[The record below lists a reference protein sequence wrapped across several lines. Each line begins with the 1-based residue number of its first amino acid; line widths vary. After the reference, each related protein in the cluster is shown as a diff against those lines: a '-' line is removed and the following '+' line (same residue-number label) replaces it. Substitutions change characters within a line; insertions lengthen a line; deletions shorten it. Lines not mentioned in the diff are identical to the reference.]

1 MRTSYSLD
9 ELGANESVLT
19 HSPMS
24 QNAKLPSVMSSHY
37 CFIATM
43 RPDNLGGFLSK
54 VTQLGFIPSNCV
66 FNKQLTE

>member
-1 MRTSYSLD
+1 MRTNYSLD
-9 ELGANESVLT
+9 ELGAIKSVLT

-24 QNAKLPSVMSSHY
+24 QNAKLSSVMSSHY

-43 RPDNLGGFLSK
+43 RTDNLGGFLSK